1 MNKTSLTESACF
13 RSVYDN
19 LCLWCSTIY
28 LVVGPEISTSD
39 NTSSSTDS
47 DVNRFSFGFVISLW
61 LQHGNVG
68 IGRLWRTSA
77 FTLQPNL
84 VKLRPLFA
92 SVVVKTYQNPPCW
105 FQERTLPHSS
115 IKERT
120 CLSFAFSM
128 RGTFCP
134 DTIPLKFNTA
144 LL

>member
-1 MNKTSLTESACF
+1 MALSMDNGLNGLNAIF
-13 RSVYDN
+13 VRVDAQVWGYD
-19 LCLWCSTIY
+19 
-28 LVVGPEISTSD
+28 
-39 NTSSSTDS
+39 TDS